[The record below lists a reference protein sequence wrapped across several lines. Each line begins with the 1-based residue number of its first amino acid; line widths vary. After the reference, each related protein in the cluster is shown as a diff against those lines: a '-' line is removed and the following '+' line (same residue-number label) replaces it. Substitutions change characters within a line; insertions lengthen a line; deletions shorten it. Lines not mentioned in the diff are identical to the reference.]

1 MRGPNMQATNDQHHS
16 ITTQIIAFLFYLI
29 GGLMIFLWGANT
41 FKLLSTNKNIIY
53 EWGITLLF
61 LILAVIMRRV
71 PRLEAYW
78 KIASALFLASAA
90 NAINLSLGNFL
101 GSMLHVT
108 GSDMRANAI
117 DKLSQAIPIVLTIIL
132 LTLWQGDDLGSLF
145 LKRGNLRLGLKFGLI
160 SFAIFA
166 VIFIVIVMLQANAP
180 KTQGLFASGIS
191 VKTIVSSIPWILMF
205 CFVNSFME
213 ELWFR
218 GVSLR
223 KLTPVL
229 GWTFSIIVTA
239 LVFGSTHAAAT
250 YITPIQML
258 LFSVIVISLGLVNA
272 YIMLKTD
279 SIWGSVFFHAGY
291 DLLVIIPLLAST

>member
-1 MRGPNMQATNDQHHS
+1 MKTTNGQSASKITQA
-16 ITTQIIAFLFYLI
+16 IAFLFYLI
-29 GGLMIFLWGANT
+29 GGLLVFLWGANT
-41 FKLLSTNKNIIY
+41 FQLFHTNRNIVY
-53 EWGITLLF
+53 EWGITLVLLF
-61 LILAVIMRRV
+61 LAVIMQRV
-71 PRLEAYW
+71 QRLHVYW

-90 NAINLSLGNFL
+90 NAINLTLGNFL
-101 GSMLHVT
+101 APILHLFNE
-108 GSDMRANAI
+108 DMRFLAF

-132 LTLWQGDDLGSLF
+132 LTLWSGGDLGSLF
-145 LKRGNLRLGLKFGLI
+145 LKRGNLRQGLTFGLI

-166 VIFIVIVMLQANAP
+166 VIFAVIVVVQANGP
-180 KTQGLFASGIS
+180 QTQGLFASGVSIN
-191 VKTIVSSIPWILMF
+191 TIVANIPWILMF

-218 GVSLR
+218 GVSLG

-229 GWTFSIIVTA
+229 GRTSAIIVTA

-258 LFSVIVISLGLVNA
+258 LFAVIVISLGLVNA
-272 YIMLKTD
+272 YMMLKTD

-291 DLLVIIPLLAST
+291 DLLVILPILASK

>member
-1 MRGPNMQATNDQHHS
+1 MQATNVQS
-16 ITTQIIAFLFYLI
+16 TSKITQAIAFLFYLI
-29 GGLMIFLWGANT
+29 GGLLVFLWGANT
-41 FKLLSTNKNIIY
+41 FRLFPTNRNIVY
-53 EWGITLLF
+53 EWGLTMIL
-61 LILAVIMRRV
+61 LILAVVMQRV
-71 PRLEAYW
+71 QRLHIYW

-90 NAINLSLGNFL
+90 NAVNLSLGNFL
-101 GSMLHVT
+101 GPMLHLS
-108 GSDMRANAI
+108 GEDMRFLAF
-117 DKLSQAIPIVLTIIL
+117 DKLAQAIPIVVTIIL
-132 LTLWQGDDLGSLF
+132 LTLWSGDDLGSLF
-145 LKRGNLRLGLKFGLI
+145 LKKGNLRQGLKFGLI

-166 VIFIVIVMLQANAP
+166 VIFIVIVVVQANGP

-191 VKTIVSSIPWILMF
+191 VNTVVSTIPWILMF

-218 GVSLR
+218 GVSLG

-229 GWTFSIIVTA
+229 GRTASIIVTA

-258 LFSVIVISLGLVNA
+258 LFAVIVIGLGLVNA
-272 YIMLKTD
+272 YMMLKTD

-291 DLLVIIPLLAST
+291 DLLVILPLLAE

>member
-1 MRGPNMQATNDQHHS
+1 MQTSSQPS
-16 ITTQIIAFLFYLI
+16 TTKTTQAIAFLLYLI
-29 GGLMIFLWGANT
+29 GGLLIFLWGANT
-41 FKLLSTNKNIIY
+41 FSLFPSNRNIVY
-53 EWGITLLF
+53 EWAITLVF
-61 LILAVIMRRV
+61 LILAVIMQRV
-71 PRLEAYW
+71 PRLQIYW
-78 KIASALFLASAA
+78 KIASALFIASAA
-90 NAINLSLGNFL
+90 NAVNLSLGNFL
-101 GSMLHVT
+101 APILHL
-108 GSDMRANAI
+108 GGDDMRFLAV

-132 LTLWQGDDLGSLF
+132 LTLWSGDDLGSIF
-145 LKRGNLRLGLKFGLI
+145 LKKGNLRLGLKFGLI

-166 VIFIVIVMLQANAP
+166 VIFTVIVVVQANGP

-191 VKTIVSSIPWILMF
+191 VNTVVGAIPWILMF

-218 GVSLR
+218 GVSLG

-229 GWTFSIIVTA
+229 GRTSSIIVTA

-258 LFSVIVISLGLVNA
+258 LFATIVIGLGLVNA
-272 YIMLKTD
+272 YMMLKTD

-291 DLLVIIPLLAST
+291 DLLVILPLLA

>member
-1 MRGPNMQATNDQHHS
+1 M
-16 ITTQIIAFLFYLI
+16 
-29 GGLMIFLWGANT
+29 
-41 FKLLSTNKNIIY
+41 Y
-53 EWGITLLF
+53 EWGITLVF
-61 LILAVIMRRV
+61 LILAVIMQRV
-71 PRLEAYW
+71 PRLQIYW
-78 KIASALFLASAA
+78 KIASALFIASAA
-90 NAINLSLGNFL
+90 NAVNLSLGNFL
-101 GSMLHVT
+101 APILHLS
-108 GSDMRANAI
+108 GEDMRFLAV

-132 LTLWQGDDLGSLF
+132 LTLWSGDDLGSIF
-145 LKRGNLRLGLKFGLI
+145 LKRGNLRQGLKFGLI

-166 VIFIVIVMLQANAP
+166 VIFSVIVVIQAGGP

-191 VKTIVSSIPWILMF
+191 VNTVVSVIPWILMF

-218 GVSLR
+218 GVSLG

-229 GWTFSIIVTA
+229 GRTSSIIVTA

-258 LFSVIVISLGLVNA
+258 LFAVIVISLGLVNA
-272 YIMLKTD
+272 YMMLKTD

-291 DLLVIIPLLAST
+291 DLLVILPLLA

>member
-1 MRGPNMQATNDQHHS
+1 MQTTNVQS
-16 ITTQIIAFLFYLI
+16 PSKITQAIAFLFYLI
-29 GGLMIFLWGANT
+29 GGLLVFLWGANT
-41 FKLLSTNKNIIY
+41 FRLFPTNRNIVY
-53 EWGITLLF
+53 EWGLT
-61 LILAVIMRRV
+61 LILLLLAVVMQRV
-71 PRLEAYW
+71 PRLRIYW

-90 NAINLSLGNFL
+90 NAVNLSLGNFL
-101 GSMLHVT
+101 GPIFHLS
-108 GSDMRANAI
+108 GEDMRFLAF

-132 LTLWQGDDLGSLF
+132 LTLWSGDDLGSLF
-145 LKRGNLRLGLKFGLI
+145 LKKGNLRQGLKFGLI

-166 VIFIVIVMLQANAP
+166 VIFIVIVVVQANGP

-191 VKTIVSSIPWILMF
+191 VNTVVSAIPWILMF

-218 GVSLR
+218 GVSLG

-229 GWTFSIIVTA
+229 GRSASIIVTA

-258 LFSVIVISLGLVNA
+258 LFAVIVIGLGLVNA
-272 YIMLKTD
+272 YMMLKTD

-291 DLLVIIPLLAST
+291 DLLVILPLLAE

>member
-1 MRGPNMQATNDQHHS
+1 METSSEQHPSKS
-16 ITTQIIAFLFYLI
+16 IQVIAFLFYLV
-29 GGLMIFLWGANT
+29 GGLLIFLWGANT
-41 FKLLSTNKNIIY
+41 FSLFPTNKNINY
-53 EWGITLLF
+53 EWGITLVF
-61 LILAVIMRRV
+61 LLLAVIMQRV
-71 PRLEAYW
+71 PRLRIYW
-78 KIASALFLASAA
+78 KIASVLFLASAA
-90 NAINLSLGNFL
+90 NAVNLSMGNFL
-101 GSMLHVT
+101 SPMLHIT
-108 GSDMRANAI
+108 GEDMRFLAI
-117 DKLSQAIPIVLTIIL
+117 DKLAQAIPIVLTIIL

-145 LKRGNLRLGLKFGLI
+145 LKRGNLRLGLRFGLI
-160 SFAIFA
+160 SFAVYA
-166 VIFIVIVMLQANAP
+166 VIFSVIVVVQANAP

-191 VKTIVSSIPWILMF
+191 VNTIVSSIPWILMF

-229 GWTFSIIVTA
+229 GWTSSIIVTA

-250 YITPIQML
+250 YITPFQML
-258 LFSVIVISLGLVNA
+258 LFAVIVISLGLVNA

-291 DLLVIIPLLAST
+291 DLLVILPLLAS

>member
-1 MRGPNMQATNDQHHS
+1 MQTINDQS
-16 ITTQIIAFLFYLI
+16 ATKTSQIFAFLLYLI
-29 GGLMIFLWGANT
+29 GGLLVFLWGANT
-41 FKLLSTNKNIIY
+41 FRLFPTNKNIVY
-53 EWGITLLF
+53 EWGLT
-61 LILAVIMRRV
+61 LILLLLAVVMQRV
-71 PRLEAYW
+71 QRLHIYW

-101 GSMLHVT
+101 GPILHLS
-108 GSDMRANAI
+108 GDDMRFFAF
-117 DKLSQAIPIVLTIIL
+117 DKLSQAIPIVVTIIL
-132 LTLWQGDDLGSLF
+132 LTLWSGDDLGSLF
-145 LKRGNLRLGLKFGLI
+145 LKKGNLRQGLKFGLI
-160 SFAIFA
+160 SFAIFT
-166 VIFIVIVMLQANAP
+166 VIFIVIVIVQASGP

-191 VKTIVSSIPWILMF
+191 VNTVVGAIPWILMF

-218 GVSLR
+218 GVSLG

-229 GWTFSIIVTA
+229 GRSASIIVTA

-258 LFSVIVISLGLVNA
+258 LFSTIVIGLGLVNA
-272 YIMLKTD
+272 YMMLKTD

-291 DLLVIIPLLAST
+291 DLLVILPLLAE

>member
-1 MRGPNMQATNDQHHS
+1 MQTTNEQS
-16 ITTQIIAFLFYLI
+16 TSKVTQAIAFLFYLI
-29 GGLMIFLWGANT
+29 GGLLVFLWGANT
-41 FKLLSTNKNIIY
+41 FELFHTNRNIVY
-53 EWGITLLF
+53 EWGITLIL
-61 LILAVIMRRV
+61 LLLAVVMQRV
-71 PRLEAYW
+71 QGLRIYW

-101 GSMLHVT
+101 GPILHLSAD
-108 GSDMRANAI
+108 GMRFLAF
-117 DKLSQAIPIVLTIIL
+117 DKLAQAIPIVMTIIL
-132 LTLWQGDDLGSLF
+132 LTLWSGDDLGSLF
-145 LKRGNLRLGLKFGLI
+145 LKKGNLSQGLKFGLI
-160 SFAIFA
+160 SFAIFT
-166 VIFIVIVMLQANAP
+166 VIFIVIVIVQANGP

-191 VKTIVSSIPWILMF
+191 VNTVLGAIPWILMF

-218 GVSLR
+218 GVSLG

-229 GWTFSIIVTA
+229 GRTSSIIVTA

-258 LFSVIVISLGLVNA
+258 FFAVIVISLGLVNA
-272 YIMLKTD
+272 YMMLKTD

-291 DLLVIIPLLAST
+291 DLLVILPLLAE

>member
-1 MRGPNMQATNDQHHS
+1 MQTTNQPS
-16 ITTQIIAFLFYLI
+16 PSKLTQAIAFLFYLI
-29 GGLMIFLWGANT
+29 GGLLIFLWGANT
-41 FKLLSTNKNIIY
+41 FMLFPTNKNIVY
-53 EWGITLLF
+53 EWGLT
-61 LILAVIMRRV
+61 LILLLLAVVMQRIQ
-71 PRLEAYW
+71 RLHTYW

-90 NAINLSLGNFL
+90 NAVNLSLGNFL
-101 GSMLHVT
+101 GPILHLL
-108 GSDMRANAI
+108 GEDMRFLAF

-132 LTLWQGDDLGSLF
+132 LTLWSGDDLGSLF
-145 LKRGNLRLGLKFGLI
+145 LKKGNLRQGLTFGLI

-166 VIFIVIVMLQANAP
+166 VIFIVIVVVQANGP

-191 VKTIVSSIPWILMF
+191 VNTVVSAIPWILMF

-218 GVSLR
+218 GVSLG

-229 GWTFSIIVTA
+229 GRTASIIVTA

-258 LFSVIVISLGLVNA
+258 LFATIVIGLGLVNA
-272 YIMLKTD
+272 YMMLKTD

-291 DLLVIIPLLAST
+291 DLFVILPLLTS

>member
-1 MRGPNMQATNDQHHS
+1 MQTSNETGTNK
-16 ITTQIIAFLFYLI
+16 ITQTIAFLFYLI
-29 GGLMIFLWGANT
+29 GGLLVFLWGANT
-41 FKLLSTNKNIIY
+41 ISLFPTNKNILY
-53 EWGITLLF
+53 EWGITLVF
-61 LILAVIMRRV
+61 LLLAVIMQRV
-71 PRLEAYW
+71 QRLTIYW

-90 NAINLSLGNFL
+90 NAVNLSLGNFL
-101 GSMLHVT
+101 GPILHLFVE
-108 GSDMRANAI
+108 DMRFLAF

-132 LTLWQGDDLGSLF
+132 LTLWSGDDLGSLF
-145 LKRGNLRLGLKFGLI
+145 LKKGNLRQGLKFGLI
-160 SFAIFA
+160 SFAVFA
-166 VIFIVIVMLQANAP
+166 VIFIVIVVVQANAP
-180 KTQGLFASGIS
+180 RTQGLFASGIS
-191 VKTIVSSIPWILMF
+191 VNTIVSSIPWILMF

-229 GWTFSIIVTA
+229 GRTASVIVTA

-258 LFSVIVISLGLVNA
+258 LFAAIVVALGLVNA
-272 YIMLKTD
+272 YMMLKTD

-291 DLLVIIPLLAST
+291 DLLVILPVLASK